1 MKQVYE
7 LAADIKAWWQRQTK
21 TSKVLCIGVAGFLI
35 LVGVAELVK

>member
-1 MKQVYE
+1 MKQVHE
-7 LAADIKAWWQRQTK
+7 LALDIKDWWQRQTK

>member
-1 MKQVYE
+1 MKQVHE
-7 LAADIKAWWQRQTK
+7 LALDIKDWWQRKTK